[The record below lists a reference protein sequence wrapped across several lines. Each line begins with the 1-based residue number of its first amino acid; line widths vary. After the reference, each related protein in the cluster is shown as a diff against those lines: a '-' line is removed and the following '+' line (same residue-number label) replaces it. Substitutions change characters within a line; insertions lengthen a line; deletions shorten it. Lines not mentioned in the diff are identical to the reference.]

1 MEIYVN
7 KEKWAMKKTF
17 EIFCAG
23 IKEIYPKVKLEQEM
37 VSEQH
42 ILEIE
47 QQMKVHFNDELKQ
60 WFQIIGEA
68 NFALKGFLSGMEI
81 YSIDEMFDDW
91 KSWREFDKDKELNNP
106 IYYSSNPEGAIK
118 CQYTNPNWIPLG
130 HDYSSNYIG
139 VDLDPAAN
147 GVIGQII
154 DFGRDEDDKKVIA
167 KSIKEYLLLLIE
179 NQDKMEIIDEDYY
192 INEDEIHA
200 IDWLKKM

>member
-1 MEIYVN
+1 MI
-7 KEKWAMKKTF
+7 
-17 EIFCAG
+17 
-23 IKEIYPKVKLEQEM
+23 
-37 VSEQH
+37 
-42 ILEIE
+42 IL
-47 QQMKVHFNDELKQ
+47 L
-60 WFQIIGEA
+60 
-68 NFALKGFLSGMEI
+68 
-81 YSIDEMFDDW
+81 
-91 KSWREFDKDKELNNP
+91 
-106 IYYSSNPEGAIK
+106 
-118 CQYTNPNWIPLG
+118 
-130 HDYSSNYIG
+130 NYIG